1 MDRRGLTLVELLVAM
16 AIAGV
21 VLLLLTQA
29 VIGSTRYSHRQSLR
43 LTAQEDLR
51 LAFLRLNEVGGSAA
65 YIYPEIKGSQPPLIL
80 PDGTHLRTLKKA
92 VAFLVPKG
100 TTYCPDE
107 SGAPRGAYCLFVYY
121 WEKRVKHVP
130 PLGPSRDG
138 SGWLLVEARVRW
150 VSWPINQVPRR
161 DFSGGG
167 YRLEKGVVLE
177 SLYRDNSD
185 LTNDVRIALAD
196 GLDSQLYKYG
206 DVMGDGRACNKHNH
220 CHRNPRVLL
229 SAVRPRITIRYKGDA
244 SGVTRSEWIVPR
256 LIPRAVPPEY
266 AE

>member
-29 VIGSTRYSHRQSLR
+29 VIGSTRYSHRQSQR

-51 LAFLRLNEVGGSAA
+51 LAFLRLNEVGSSAA
-65 YIYPEIKGSQPPLIL
+65 YIYPEIKSSQPPIVL
-80 PDGTHLRTLKKA
+80 PDGTRLRTRKKA
-92 VAFLVPKG
+92 LAFLVPKG

-107 SGAPRGAYCLFVYY
+107 SGAPQGAYCLFVYY
-121 WEKRVKHVP
+121 WEKRNKHIP

-138 SGWLLVEARVRW
+138 SGWLLVEAKVRW
-150 VSWPINQVPRR
+150 VTWPINEVPPR
-161 DFSGGG
+161 DFSSGG
-167 YRLEKGVVLE
+167 YSLQKGVVLE
-177 SLYRDNSD
+177 SLDRAHSD
-185 LTNDVRIALAD
+185 LTNDVRIALSD
-196 GLDSQLYKYG
+196 GLDSTLYKRG
-206 DVMGDGRACNKHNH
+206 DVMNNGKICNKQNK
-220 CHRNPRVLL
+220 CHLDPKVLL
-229 SAVRPRITIRYKGDA
+229 GAVRPRITIRHRGDT